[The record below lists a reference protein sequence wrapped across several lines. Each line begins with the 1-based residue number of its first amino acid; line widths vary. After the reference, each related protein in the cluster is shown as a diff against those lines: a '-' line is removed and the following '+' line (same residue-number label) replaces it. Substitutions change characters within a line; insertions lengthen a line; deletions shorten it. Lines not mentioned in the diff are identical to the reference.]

1 MDGHCLYQPY
11 RDGDDLGMV
20 WKLFLGLIGFTTS
33 YTIPMGICNPE
44 TADLLRYLRLNSF
57 QLIGK
62 STHTWSELATS
73 PENAGTNYNYLITNC
88 GSCRRLL
95 PTLLCFPTL
104 LDFADVSKQF
114 SLDPRLPRIARSERS
129 ATGKVQSGFIQ
140 QLRNWWDISKSF
152 KHNFTNIYIYINSI
166 TSTIRCSC
174 LGDIWQEPHIIP
186 SWWCT
191 TVGHQRSHLDLD
203 QAVWKTG

>member
-1 MDGHCLYQPY
+1 MDGHCLYH

-20 WKLFLGLIGFTTS
+20 FIIFGFTTS

-57 QLIGK
+57 KLIGK
-62 STHTWSELATS
+62 STHTWSELASS
-73 PENAGTNYNYLITNC
+73 PENAGTNYNYLITKC

-129 ATGKVQSGFIQ
+129 ATGWQSSVRVYPTNPQLMGHLKIIQ
-140 QLRNWWDISKSF
+140 KQLPK
-152 KHNFTNIYIYINSI
+152 YINSNNTI
-166 TSTIRCSC
+166 TCSC
-174 LGDIWQEPHIIP
+174 LGNIWQEPHIIP
-186 SWWCT
+186 SFTCT
-191 TVGHQRSHLDLD
+191 ETNDS
-203 QAVWKTG
+203 